1 MNTGT
6 DTART
11 FDESRKAF
19 VEKIKAYMA
28 RKNVTR
34 TGFGRDALR
43 DGRFVGRVLGG
54 SDVRLRTAD
63 KVLAHMGL
71 EPVGRRFL
79 EEIEAF
85 LKVTRTKPYVFGEEA
100 MSDPTFVLKLE
111 RGRSPTFRTF
121 DRVRAY
127 MTDKSSAAEREA
139 VRAAVEDGATAVPVG
154 RAKRRRGRCKST
166 ST

>member
-1 MNTGT
+1 MRTT
-6 DTART
+6 SDSRPTTAN
-11 FDESRKAF
+11 SREAPIGAIE
-19 VEKIKAYMA
+19 VYIA
-28 RKNVTR
+28 RRRLAR
-34 TGFGRDALR
+34 TGFIKAALG
-43 DGRFVGRVLGG
+43 DVSLVGFLAKRW
-54 SDVRLRTAD
+54 DVRLRTAD